1 MNSVLTTCQASSS
14 PSRGGL
20 SPRTVNEIVVRIRS
34 LLRFLYLRGYVG
46 MPLAQ
51 AAPWLAGS
59 REQSL
64 PRVLDP
70 AVGPKLIASCD
81 ASRRTGIRD
90 RAILTLLVRLELRRA
105 EITRLRLEDI
115 DWRAGVITVRGKGAA
130 TDQLPLPADVGEA
143 LADYLE
149 IEAPSVLRQVFL
161 AVARPGPI
169 TPTAVSSVVQRVCA
183 GDRGR
188 PTPAPD
194 RFRHSAGAELL
205 RQGADLPEVGELLRH
220 HHLQTTAA
228 VRPRADARRSPRRR
242 RALARRALVS
252 ALAVALDDYLARDV
266 PSDSRSSTSLGNCP
280 SSSPSARPKGRT
292 PSRSTSRPALGRQ
305 TPGAP
310 RRLGAV
316 RVFARYLEAL
326 DPATDVPAPDL

>member
-1 MNSVLTTCQASSS
+1 MKNGPSAMPPTLEQLYAEYRRYLVEERGLVPLTVDVYVRTAGVALTRWCGRDPARLGELGADDVSGFVLAE
-14 PSRGGL
+14 SRRGL

-149 IEAPSVLRQVFL
+149 IRGTDARLRQVFL

-183 GDRGR
+183 AIGV
-188 PTPAPD
+188 PD
-194 RFRHSAGAELL
+194 TGTHRFRHSAGAELL

-228 VRPRADARRSPRRR
+228 YARVDLA
-242 RALARRALVS
+242 ALH
-252 ALAVALDDYLARDV
+252 AVAG
-266 PSDSRSSTSLGNCP
+266 PW
-280 SSSPSARPKGRT
+280 
-292 PSRSTSRPALGRQ
+292 
-305 TPGAP
+305 PGG
-310 RRLGAV
+310 LS
-316 RVFARYLEAL
+316 
-326 DPATDVPAPDL
+326 